1 MASPVGSRCRAV
13 DNRGRGVNDWGG
25 CGDRDNNWF
34 GDISWDWNR
43 GWCIG
48 WNWGWSIGWGWSV
61 GWNWGLVGGLLRE
74 HSLTLVLDI
83 SDVASFISVVGHNL
97 DTTVGK
103 VDAVFASGVVVVTV
117 FSMGE
122 DWAVVVVIYTIVE
135 SVVGRHNGIH
145 NWDWSISWGWGSIE
159 LGHAG
164 SASQES
170 SRESNLKST
179 NSVRIW
185 MFSFLSLFGNFC

>member
-1 MASPVGSRCRAV
+1 MLGKYLRLWWVDSLSLILDVGNEASLVV
-13 DNRGRGVNDWGG
+13 
-25 CGDRDNNWF
+25 
-34 GDISWDWNR
+34 
-43 GWCIG
+43 
-48 WNWGWSIGWGWSV
+48 
-61 GWNWGLVGGLLRE
+61 GLVG
-74 HSLTLVLDI
+74 HSLD
-83 SDVASFISVVGHNL
+83 SA
-97 DTTVGK
+97 VGK

-145 NWDWSISWGWGSIE
+145 NWDWSISWGWGSID

-185 MFSFLSLFGNFC
+185 MFSFLSLFDNFC